1 MELKDVFTIVKADRY
16 TDAGRAEIDDARRT
30 YKPGEISEKTGLQKQ
45 PNGGWAPPKKGGNA
59 ASKGHLESDT
69 PQNLTITKEDEE
81 RFGKAALSG
90 ISGPRESNTG
100 NRTGT
105 PSPETQ
111 KEMKLRREAMSGD
124 PEKRKALFSY
134 EASKADDKEIEMV
147 LSAKERGVN
156 HPADKIE
163 AYKAEKER
171 RSGTD
176 VSKLSKEQIK
186 EFRDMTAEQL
196 KTPYSSNSGVSKESF
211 QKNQETLKKRLNE
224 YDAELAKRS
233 GSEKKGEKD
242 IKKATGDSAPRVLT
256 GDCKVRVKK

>member
-16 TDAGRAEIDDARRT
+16 SDAGRAEIEDARRT

-45 PNGGWAPPKKGGNA
+45 SNGTWAPPKKGGNA
-59 ASKGHLESDT
+59 ALKGHLESDT

-90 ISGPRESNTG
+90 LSGPRESNTG

-105 PSPETQ
+105 LSPETQ

-134 EASKADDKEIEMV
+134 EASSADDKDIEMV

-171 RSGTD
+171 RIGSDKQKYKDAMTRRDELMGKK
-176 VSKLSKEQIK
+176 KLSDQELS
-186 EFRDMTAEQL
+186 ELRE
-196 KTPYSSNSGVSKESF
+196 SNRTI
-211 QKNQETLKKRLNE
+211 QK
-224 YDAELAKRS
+224 LAK
-233 GSEKKGEKD
+233 KF
-242 IKKATGDSAPRVLT
+242 IAGDSAPRVLT